1 MKNEVRKRIFKNSKL
16 FKKAQDPHIHHIE
29 LQTMNISFFF
39 RHSSPVFHSIE
50 EQFFAVQ
57 KELPEDVKFT
67 NKFATFH
74 SKGFLKRFF
83 ITIQAAFNQ
92 GDINHITGD
101 IHFVALFLKKRKTI
115 LTVHDI
121 GSVLK
126 KRGLKYKVLRF
137 FWFSM
142 PFARV
147 KYVTVISEFTKNE
160 ILKNFKIKPEKIIV
174 IPDCVSPEIKYSE
187 KPFNQE
193 VPNILQIGTKQ
204 NKNLDNL
211 IPALNGIPC
220 KLTIVGK
227 LTGVQ
232 IALLERHKIKYENKY
247 DLAYE
252 EIIILY
258 KRSDLVTFVSTYEG
272 FGVPILEAQAT
283 GRPLIT
289 SNLSPMKEVA
299 GNGALLVDPYNVKAI
314 RLAFKQVTEDKDLR
328 NNIIKKGCENIKKYS
343 AKSVANQ
350 YYMLYKQ
357 ILSGSSL
364 KLPEKN
370 ET

>member
-1 MKNEVRKRIFKNSKL
+1 
-16 FKKAQDPHIHHIE
+16 
-29 LQTMNISFFF
+29 MNISFFF
-39 RHSSPVFHSIE
+39 RKPSTVFHSIE

-57 KELPEDVKFT
+57 KKLPEELKFS
-67 NKFATFH
+67 NKFAEYH
-74 SKGFLKRFF
+74 SKGFLKRIF

-121 GSVLK
+121 GSVLN

-137 FWFSM
+137 FWFTM
-142 PFARV
+142 PFACV
-147 KYVTVISEFTKNE
+147 KYITVISEFTKFE
-160 ILKNFKIKPEKIIV
+160 ILKNFKINPEKIIV

-187 KPFNQE
+187 IPFNQE
-193 VPNILQIGTKQ
+193 IPNILQIGTKQ

-211 IPALNGIPC
+211 IPALNEIPC

-227 LTGVQ
+227 LNDIQT
-232 IALLERHKIKYENKY
+232 ALLKHHQIKYENKY

-252 EIIILY
+252 EIINLY

-289 SNLSPMKEVA
+289 SDLSPMKDVA
-299 GNGALLVDPYNVKAI
+299 GEGALLVDPYNVKAI
-314 RLAFKQVTEDKDLR
+314 RYAITKIIEDKDFR
-328 NNIIKKGCENIKKYS
+328 EKIIKKGSENVKKYS

-350 YYMLYKQ
+350 YYNLYKQ

-364 KLPEKN
+364 NLPEEKGKQKS
-370 ET
+370 ED